1 MNILKYKYKAHK
13 LVNTL
18 FYIVVFVIGFVL
30 GFGAKKLD
38 FSELIS
44 QVLMIDNVSAIEIGT
59 IKGNKINEEFIY
71 NKFNDF
77 EDGFLAEYPYIVCTY
92 HTTPTLDCIAYSEE
106 YFSTLY
112 LQTSDNYKYSIGTT
126 GGNNY
131 KLNFSIDKTG
141 VIYGPS
147 KILNTG
153 PTSGGYV
160 DTWFWRN
167 GTGYSMYS
175 NFNLKTVTGSGS
187 TYKRAYTLDFSE
199 YEVNLEFNEN
209 LFKDNPDF
217 KQVCVNPDTR
227 FAITS
232 NKITYTDEETELKY
246 FNAIDFI
253 WFSYVPDG
261 LTTYLYSSAEET
273 KKTPLTE
280 DGPLFNGI
288 NPGYWYYLDEKEE
301 IDKFFN
307 TDSSKGEIYPGV
319 TLELEGYTDKY
330 SHFGWYFHPFV
341 VHFDNT
347 QDGNNFF
354 NVFHFKDK
362 LNFYSIL
369 ENGLDYYEELEN
381 ARNGNICFYIK
392 NDYDITILNKDI
404 FDDDIGETT
413 ILGGDKFD
421 INTSE
426 NSSSLNS
433 KGLFSK
439 INLFINNI
447 KDTIL
452 FINGYI
458 YELYVSLPNIVQLFI
473 ISVFGLIVVSILVR
487 MVTK

>member
-1 MNILKYKYKAHK
+1 MGILKYKYKAHK
-13 LVNTL
+13 LINTL
-18 FYIVVFVIGFVL
+18 FYVVVFVIGFVL
-30 GFGAKKLD
+30 GFGAEKIDFNKLV
-38 FSELIS
+38 S
-44 QVLMIDNVSAIEIGT
+44 QVLMIDNAKAYT
-59 IKGNKINEEFIY
+59 ITTTSSGEVINEDFIISKFSSYISDFDVNDYEFAYYKWSGQQYWTVYAIVKENIHLAIQDSSDGDLGY
-71 NKFNDF
+71 GSVNCNIETGKPCYYLFN
-77 EDGFLAEYPYIVCTY
+77 IR
-92 HTTPTLDCIAYSEE
+92 
-106 YFSTLY
+106 
-112 LQTSDNYKYSIGTT
+112 
-126 GGNNY
+126 
-131 KLNFSIDKTG
+131 
-141 VIYGPS
+141 
-147 KILNTG
+147 
-153 PTSGGYV
+153 TSGSQAVSYASSGGV
-160 DTWFWRN
+160 TIQ
-167 GTGYSMYS
+167 YS
-175 NFNLKTVTGSGS
+175 NFDSLSQYNSS
-187 TYKRAYTLDFSE
+187 FTYNYSSKNKLDFSKHTVKLE
-199 YEVNLEFNEN
+199 YNEN

-232 NKITYTDEETELKY
+232 NNITYTDEETELKY
-246 FNAIDFI
+246 FNGIDFI

-273 KKTPLTE
+273 KKTPLTK

-288 NPGYWYYLDEKEE
+288 NPGKWYYLDEKEE

-307 TDSSKGEIYPGV
+307 TNSSKGEIYPGV

-330 SHFGWYFHPFV
+330 SYFGWYFHPFV

-392 NDYDITILNKDI
+392 NTYDITILNKDI
-404 FDDDIGETT
+404 FDDDIGEST
-413 ILGGDKFD
+413 ILGGDKFN
-421 INTSE
+421 INTTE

-473 ISVFGLIVVSILVR
+473 VAVFGLIVVRILVG